1 MLDIKRPASF
11 SIVIAFYFLG
21 STSSL
26 AMEDVIDDVTH
37 SYFRLKKTDLSYTSP
52 LYSMDE
58 NLFLEGS
65 TLLIDK
71 QVKNVS
77 KAFGWLKFQFTNLS
91 PFSHRFSKA
100 TEPFPGKNFFFN
112 YAYSQGFK
120 DEDSS
125 LKNNKFSKGH
135 SSKKRGVVNIEE
147 LKKDLDQ
154 VDKTLRSAKISN
166 SVTVIIGNTGA
177 GKTTIFRN
185 IQGLP
190 IKAYYDEQWREYLIE
205 GEGISNSYQ
214 SMTTYP
220 TLSQNGDYFD
230 CPGFGDNRGIAQD
243 IINAYSLHKL
253 FNRIQEFNLLVV
265 VSASEFHTRAE
276 PFIALID
283 HIEKLFPD
291 KKDMEKLKK
300 GFNLVV
306 THMPKEK
313 SDIRFIKK
321 VMHAIVEDRPNLS
334 PFKKEIITFLADKNN
349 PKITFFEKPEKAGI
363 INTKQTFI
371 KDKVYI
377 KDIKPSISITDRT
390 AIVIKDLADETADD
404 ISIFFNEFKDEIP
417 THTHNFIRT
426 SLKTAP
432 EIRNNLKIISHKLN
446 AVTSKIEDFAEDKEN
461 IKTVFKVFDTT
472 AWEKFS
478 ALMERREFLGLIK
491 PENTML
497 NLNLDQRTLKSIA
510 KEFSSLGSDPEIRSF
525 PRKSKA
531 IIKGSIIGTSD
542 IQKEIKLENVSKL
555 EAWGLNSLIIDQ
567 DITAPGTSIVFIS
580 PFWVVIGDRTI
591 NLKGRDGS
599 LSEPQALSGKDG
611 KPGKPGQCGGNFY
624 GFMNEFY
631 NSKNLTIEISG
642 GKGGNGQDG
651 GNGRDGTD
659 GKIEDVLNRVKG
671 TLYSTSSYEANLEA
685 EQQPSAYR
693 KVYRSGG
700 QGEKG
705 GNAGAGGIGGYAGLV
720 FLYTLEGKKVTSN
733 IKIRAMLGASGRPG
747 IPGKGGKH
755 GKVFEGVYI
764 EKNPLAPNRTSE
776 FLKEAAITTGAT
788 GVLGGIGTGLVAL
801 AIATGP
807 VGWVALIGAGVGAA
821 VGPVITTVRRSWSVP
836 SGYSGPDQWESPVKL
851 VPLSLFAQNGLI
863 SSDFQELPQK
873 SKDIEIEK
881 ILYQWREFIAKA
893 Y

>member
-1 MLDIKRPASF
+1 MLNIKNPASF
-11 SIVIAFYFLG
+11 SIVITFYFLG

-37 SYFRLKKTDLSYTSP
+37 SYFRLKKTDLSYP
-52 LYSMDE
+52 YFIDE
-58 NLFLEGS
+58 DLFLKGS
-65 TLLIDK
+65 TLFIDK

-77 KAFGWLKFQFTNLS
+77 KAFGWLKFQFTKPS
-91 PFSHRFSKA
+91 PFSYKIFKTTGH
-100 TEPFPGKNFFFN
+100 FPEKNFFFN
-112 YAYSQGFK
+112 YAYSQGFT
-120 DEDSS
+120 DENSS

-135 SSKKRGVVNIEE
+135 SSKKRGVVDIEE

-154 VDKTLRSAKISN
+154 VDKILGSAKISN
-166 SVTVIIGNTGA
+166 AVTVIIGNTGA

-190 IKAYYDEQWREYLIE
+190 IKVYYDEGRREYLFE
-205 GEGISNSYQ
+205 GEGISSGYQ
-214 SMTTYP
+214 SKTTLP
-220 TLSQNGDYFD
+220 TLSLNGDYFD
-230 CPGFGDNRGIAQD
+230 CPGFGDNRGIVQD
-243 IINAYSLHKL
+243 IINAYSLYKL
-253 FNRIQEFNLLVV
+253 FNRVKEFNLLVV
-265 VSASEFHTRAE
+265 VSASEFQTRAE
-276 PFIALID
+276 PFITLID

-291 KKDMEKLKK
+291 ERDIEKLKK

-306 THMPKEK
+306 SHVPKEK
-313 SDIRFIKK
+313 RDTVFIKK
-321 VMHAIVEDRPNLS
+321 IMHAIVKDRPNLS
-334 PFKKEIITFLADKNN
+334 PFKKEIIKFLADENN
-349 PKITFFEKPEKAGI
+349 EKITFFEKPEKNGTI
-363 INTKQTFI
+363 KTKQIFI
-371 KDKVYI
+371 KDKSYI
-377 KDIKPSISITDRT
+377 KDIKPSISVADKTEIF
-390 AIVIKDLADETADD
+390 IKDLADETADD

-417 THTHNFIRT
+417 THTHNFVRT

-446 AVTSKIEDFAEDKEN
+446 AITSKIENLAEDKEN
-461 IKTVFKVFDTT
+461 IKTIFKIFNTT

-497 NLNLDQRTLKSIA
+497 NLNLDQRTLKLIA
-510 KEFSSLGSDPEIRSF
+510 KEFSSLGSDPEIRSS
-525 PRKSKA
+525 PTKNKA
-531 IIKGSIIGTSD
+531 KIKGPIIGTSD
-542 IQKEIKLENVSKL
+542 IQKEIKLKNVSKL
-555 EAWGLNSLIIDQ
+555 EAWGLNSLIIDG
-567 DITAPGTSIVFIS
+567 DITAPGTSIALIS
-580 PFWVVIGDRTI
+580 PFWVVIGDKTI
-591 NLKGRDGS
+591 SLKGRDGS
-599 LSEPQALSGKDG
+599 LSEPQASLGKDG
-611 KPGKPGQCGGNFY
+611 RPGKPGQCGGNFY

-651 GNGRDGTD
+651 GNGREGTD

-705 GNAGAGGIGGYAGLV
+705 GNAGTGGIGGQPGLV

-776 FLKEAAITTGAT
+776 FVKEAAITTGAT
-788 GVLGGIGTGLVAL
+788 GILGGGIGAGLAAL

-821 VGPVITTVRRSWSVP
+821 VGPVITTVRRSLSVP
-836 SGYSGPDQWESPVKL
+836 SGYTGPDQWESPVKL

-863 SSDFQELPQK
+863 SSDFQKLPQK

-881 ILYQWREFIAKA
+881 ILYQWREFIAKT